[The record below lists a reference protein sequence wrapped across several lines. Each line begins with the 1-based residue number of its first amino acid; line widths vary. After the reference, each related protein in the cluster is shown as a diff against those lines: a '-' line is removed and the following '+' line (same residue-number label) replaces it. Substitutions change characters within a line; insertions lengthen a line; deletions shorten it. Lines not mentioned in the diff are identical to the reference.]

1 MKRFYGL
8 NPKFLFVAGVLAIV
22 VPSALAQNA
31 QTSAISQTTKTP
43 VDYVNPYIGNIS
55 HLLVPTYPTVHLPN
69 GMLRVIPD
77 RGDYTSA
84 TVGGLPLLSTSHRGA
99 SAFSLRPYS
108 GPLTGQRQNMS
119 YTYDQ
124 EKIKPYL
131 YSVSLD
137 GFGPQGND
145 VGVRFAP
152 SDKAG
157 IYRFDYPTNAP
168 RSFSFG
174 SGQGKI
180 EVKGNTVSATQ
191 KLANNTNAYVY
202 LVWSEAPNSSG
213 VFDPQSAPQIENPQP
228 AVTTTEGGGATVFI
242 GFPASK
248 TAIRARYGVSF
259 ISLEQAKKNL
269 AKEIPTFDLDGVAAK
284 GRANWNAALGKLAV
298 KGGSEDQKTVF
309 YTSLYRNYERMID
322 ISEDGSY
329 FSATDGK
336 VHADDGTDFYTDDWI
351 WDTYRAAHPLQMLIN
366 PKQESAKIDSYVRM
380 AGQSKEGWMPTFPE
394 VTGDSHRMNGN
405 HAVAVVWDAYNKGLR
420 GFDLEAAYNASKKA
434 IMESTMA
441 PWSRRPASDV
451 DAFYKA
457 NGYFPAL
464 KPGEAETDPAVTG
477 ERRQAVAVTL
487 AASYDD
493 WCLSQIAKQLGKTD
507 DYKFFLARSYNYR
520 NLFNGETGFFHP
532 KDSDGN
538 FIEPFDYRFAGGV
551 GVRDYYDE
559 NNGWTYR
566 WDVQHNVADLI
577 NLMGGR
583 EQFIANLDAT
593 FAEPLGKGKREFYQ
607 ALPDQTGNVGQFT
620 MGNEPSLHIPYLY
633 NYAGAPWKTQRR
645 IRSLLATFF
654 GNDLMGIPGDE
665 DGGGLTSFVVFSSMG
680 FYPAVGFPIY
690 NIGSPIFTQ
699 TTVNLENGKKFV
711 VSAPNSSDDNKYIQS
726 ATLNGV
732 AWNKPY
738 FRQSDIAQGGKLEL
752 TMGPRPNKAWG
763 AASTDAPSSAEAKP

>member
-8 NPKFLFVAGVLAIV
+8 NPKFLFVAGALAIV

-31 QTSAISQTTKTP
+31 QISAISQTTKTP

-77 RGDYTSA
+77 RADYTSA

-145 VGVRFAP
+145 VDVRFAP

-202 LVWSEAPNSSG
+202 LVWSETPQSSG

-248 TAIRARYGVSF
+248 TAIQARYGVSF
-259 ISLEQAKKNL
+259 ISLEQAQKNL
-269 AKEIPTFDLDGVAAK
+269 AKEIPTFDLDGVMVK
-284 GRANWNAALGKLAV
+284 GRARWNAALGKLAV

-366 PKQESAKIDSYVRM
+366 PRQESAKIASYVRM

-420 GFDLEAAYNASKKA
+420 GFEFGGRLQRVPKKR
-434 IMESTMA
+434 SWDQPMA
-441 PWSRRPASDV
+441 PWSRRPASGV
-451 DAFYKA
+451 DA
-457 NGYFPAL
+457 GL
-464 KPGEAETDPAVTG
+464 QS
-477 ERRQAVAVTL
+477 ERLFSRAQTRR
-487 AASYDD
+487 
-493 WCLSQIAKQLGKTD
+493 GRN
-507 DYKFFLARSYNYR
+507 RS
-520 NLFNGETGFFHP
+520 G
-532 KDSDGN
+532 
-538 FIEPFDYRFAGGV
+538 
-551 GVRDYYDE
+551 
-559 NNGWTYR
+559 
-566 WDVQHNVADLI
+566 
-577 NLMGGR
+577 
-583 EQFIANLDAT
+583 
-593 FAEPLGKGKREFYQ
+593 
-607 ALPDQTGNVGQFT
+607 
-620 MGNEPSLHIPYLY
+620 
-633 NYAGAPWKTQRR
+633 
-645 IRSLLATFF
+645 
-654 GNDLMGIPGDE
+654 GDE
-665 DGGGLTSFVVFSSMG
+665 RT
-680 FYPAVGFPIY
+680 
-690 NIGSPIFTQ
+690 
-699 TTVNLENGKKFV
+699 
-711 VSAPNSSDDNKYIQS
+711 
-726 ATLNGV
+726 
-732 AWNKPY
+732 
-738 FRQSDIAQGGKLEL
+738 
-752 TMGPRPNKAWG
+752 
-763 AASTDAPSSAEAKP
+763 ASGRLR